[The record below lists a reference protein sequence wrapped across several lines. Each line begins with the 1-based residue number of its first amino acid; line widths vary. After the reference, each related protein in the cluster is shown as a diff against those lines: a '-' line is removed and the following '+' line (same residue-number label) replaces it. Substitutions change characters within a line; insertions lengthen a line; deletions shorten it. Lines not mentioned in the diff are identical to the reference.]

1 MNKLLKYKFLPR
13 QKHLSLS
20 YIITKLVEEFVPAL
34 HYKYVFSN
42 FKQTSLNRTYDPKV
56 VPSYLQGRPKAVIL
70 HSLHRKAKAMKF
82 SESDI
87 TEKDA
92 IGGIFIVKGKNK
104 DHNINLTAPSCTC
117 KDWASHHMP
126 CKHFFAIFR
135 FKENWEWSKLSTDY
149 LNSPFLS
156 TDTTAITKKLQLEQ
170 PSKALCEMPVHM
182 LHIINIVVAIANNV
196 EETDNNDVS
205 NADICTWET
214 LPSKVCRNF

>member
-20 YIITKLVEEFVPAL
+20 FIITKLVEEFVPAL

-42 FKQTSLNRTYDPKV
+42 FKQTSLNRAYDPKV

-82 SESDI
+82 LESDI

-92 IGGIFIVKGKNK
+92 TSGTFLVKGKNK
-104 DHNINLTAPSCTC
+104 EHNINFADPSCSC
-117 KDWASHHMP
+117 KDWAYHRMP

-135 FKENWEWSKLSTDY
+135 FKENWEWNNLPTDY

-156 TDTTAITKKLQLEQ
+156 TDTSAITEKIQPEQ
-170 PSKALCEMPVHM
+170 PSKTHFEMFV
-182 LHIINIVVAIANNV
+182 
-196 EETDNNDVS
+196 
-205 NADICTWET
+205 
-214 LPSKVCRNF
+214 